1 MKNFFQIIGIITLT
15 IGSFIY
21 TEKVTIASKESDTL
35 LTEIKSKKDGYKEN
49 AIEPI
54 IKDGTI
60 IPGLNGVEVDVN
72 KSYNEMKKVGYFE
85 DKLLVY
91 KTLKVENP
99 LDKNKDKYIIS
110 GNNSKKNITLI
121 FKTKT
126 KNLEQIINTLNKKQ
140 IKSTFF
146 IESTYLEKNQKQ
158 IINLINNGNTVG
170 NLSKNEDYKDSDFIW
185 MKTII
190 TNIGPQIYNYCYT
203 EKPNKTILK
212 TCEIQ
217 NSFTIMPTAIIKKN
231 PFINIKKKLKPGTI
245 ISLEVTEELENEL
258 ELIINYITNK
268 GYVVTSLEK
277 LLEE

>member
-15 IGSFIY
+15 IGSFMY

-60 IPGLNGVEVDVN
+60 IPGLNGIEVDVN

-91 KTLKVENP
+91 KTLKVENS

-126 KNLEQIINTLNKKQ
+126 KNLEKIISTLNSKQ

-146 IESTYLEKNQKQ
+146 IESAYLEKNQKQ

-170 NLSKNEDYKDSDFIW
+170 NLSSGENYKDSDFIW

-203 EKPNKTILK
+203 EKPNKTVLK
-212 TCEIQ
+212 TCEIED
-217 NSFTIMPTAIIKKN
+217 SFTIMPTSIIKQN
-231 PFINIKKKLKPGTI
+231 PFINIKKELKPGAI
-245 ISLEVTEELENEL
+245 ISLKVTEELENEL
-258 ELIINYITNK
+258 EVIINYITNK
-268 GYVVTSLEK
+268 GYTITSLEK

>member
-60 IPGLNGVEVDVN
+60 IPGLNGIEVDVN

-91 KTLKVENP
+91 KTLKVENS